1 MLLDINMN
9 LWYSWLICII
19 LLIIGIFL
27 LIKFSDLFVAGAS
40 SLAKKLKIS
49 PLIIGL
55 TVVAFGTSCPEL
67 AVSVSDSITCLVSGG
82 NANVAMGN
90 IVGSN
95 ICNLLIV
102 LGFSTIFTP
111 IVIKKGIIKKEYPI
125 LIGVSLIFTLFTL
138 CFCLNIDGTK
148 TYAILRWEG
157 IILILG
163 IIGYVTY
170 LVISSKNNKE
180 EDAEE
185 IEEFTTF
192 KSILYI
198 ILGAVGVV
206 LGGEAV
212 VYGAKNIAYGIGD
225 LASLNKDLVES
236 LVGLTIVAVGT
247 SLPELVTSIVA
258 AKKGQNEIAL
268 GNVIGSNIFNILFV
282 IGISAT
288 VNPITVGNQIWVDL
302 LVMMVSTLLVF
313 GFSLKGKITKS
324 NGIILLICYVLY
336 LIYLLVRTITGTN
349 YLSIIIIIILISIYT
364 CILIYAY
371 VSSVLN
377 KYKDKNLV

>member
-1 MLLDINMN
+1 MLLDINMSV
-9 LWYSWLICII
+9 WYSWFICII
-19 LLIIGIFL
+19 LLIVGIFL
-27 LIKFSDLFVAGAS
+27 LVKFSDLFVAGAS

-102 LGFSTIFTP
+102 LGFSAIFTP

-125 LIGVSLIFTLFTL
+125 LIGVSFIFTIFTL

-157 IILILG
+157 IILIFG

-180 EDAEE
+180 ENAEE
-185 IEEFTTF
+185 IEELTTL
-192 KSILYI
+192 KSILYV

-236 LVGLTIVAVGT
+236 LVGLTIVAIGT

-282 IGISAT
+282 IGISST

-349 YLSIIIIIILISIYT
+349 YLSIIIILISIYT

-377 KYKDKNLV
+377 KYKDKNLL

>member
-1 MLLDINMN
+1 MLLNINMSV
-9 LWYSWLICII
+9 WYSWFICII
-19 LLIIGIFL
+19 LLIVGIFL
-27 LIKFSDLFVAGAS
+27 LVKFSDLFVAGAS

-102 LGFSTIFTP
+102 LGFSAIFTP

-125 LIGVSLIFTLFTL
+125 LIGVSFIFTLFTL

-157 IILILG
+157 IILIFG

-180 EDAEE
+180 ENAEE
-185 IEEFTTF
+185 IEELTTL
-192 KSILYI
+192 KSILYV

-236 LVGLTIVAVGT
+236 LVGLTIVAIGT

-282 IGISAT
+282 IGISST

-302 LVMMVSTLLVF
+302 LVMMISTLLVF
-313 GFSLKGKITKS
+313 GFSLKGNITKS

-349 YLSIIIIIILISIYT
+349 YLSIIIILISIYT

-377 KYKDKNLV
+377 KYKDKNLL

>member
-9 LWYSWLICII
+9 LWYSWLLCLI
-19 LLIIGIFL
+19 LLVVGIFL
-27 LIKFSDLFVAGAS
+27 LVKFSDLFVAGAS

-67 AVSVSDSITCLVSGG
+67 AVTISDSVSCLINGG
-82 NANVAMGN
+82 NANVGMGN

-102 LGFSTIFTP
+102 LGFSVLFTP

-125 LIGVSLIFTLFTL
+125 LIGVSVIFTIFTLF
-138 CFCLNIDGTK
+138 FCLNIDGTK

-180 EDAEE
+180 ESQDE
-185 IEEFTTF
+185 IEEISTL
-192 KSILYI
+192 KSILYV
-198 ILGAVGVV
+198 ILGAAFVV

-236 LVGLTIVAVGT
+236 LVGLTIVAIGT

-282 IGISAT
+282 IGLAST

-302 LVMMVSTLLVF
+302 LVMMVATLLVF
-313 GFSLKGKITKS
+313 GFALKGRICAS
-324 NGIILLICYVLY
+324 NGIILLTCYVLY
-336 LIYLLVRTITGTN
+336 LVYLLIRTISGT
-349 YLSIIIIIILISIYT
+349 SHISIIIILISIYA
-364 CILIYAY
+364 CLLIYAY
-371 VSSVLN
+371 VSSILKN
-377 KYKDKNLV
+377 YKNKNLV